1 MVARGASRFAMP
13 NGYSCV
19 GPSYV
24 ALMATQSPGRRIRS
38 ARPCPRVQR
47 LVLTEPDYRI
57 FEAIDR
63 HGPLPSH
70 YLYEFTK
77 HLRRDRSHLQ
87 NRLTEFYN
95 GDGQGAYLTRPPQQ
109 FASYQ
114 GRYQHVVYDL
124 APRARYALSER
135 GQLQPIQVRTD
146 PFVHRLMTACIGAT
160 FELLAPDHGLRF
172 ISFDEVLR
180 HPRGRAACNSGRP
193 LELPTP
199 RASRASVTPDLVF
212 GLEYP
217 GKGYRFFAVEVDRNT
232 ESIER
237 RNLAQ
242 SAFAQKVESYLAAL
256 ETQTYRAWWGVP
268 NLHVLTVTTS
278 AVHGAKLLQYV
289 RIKASER
296 WHDRFAVAFDPTF
309 GADWRVPTGLLSKLL
324 AEPWRTTT
332 GTKDWATA

>member
-1 MVARGASRFAMP
+1 MAS
-13 NGYSCV
+13 
-19 GPSYV
+19 
-24 ALMATQSPGRRIRS
+24 QSLDRRSRS
-38 ARPCPRVQR
+38 ARPCPRVRR
-47 LVLTEPDYRI
+47 LVLTEPDYRL
-57 FEAIDR
+57 FETIDR

-77 HLRRDRSHLQ
+77 HLRRDRSHLL

-135 GQLQPIQVRTD
+135 GKLWPLHVRTD
-146 PFVHRLMTACIGAT
+146 PFIHRLMTACIGAT
-160 FELLAPDHGLRF
+160 FELLAPDHSLRF
-172 ISFDEVLR
+172 IGFDEILR
-180 HPRGRAACNSGRP
+180 HPRCRAACESGRP

-199 RASRASVTPDLVF
+199 GSPRARVTPDLVF

-217 GKGYRFFAVEVDRNT
+217 GKGFRFFAVEADRNT

-242 SAFAQKVESYLAAL
+242 SAFAQKVESYVAAM
-256 ETQTYRAWWGVP
+256 ESQTYRAWWGVP

-278 AVHGAKLLQYV
+278 AVHGAKLLQHMRSKV
-289 RIKASER
+289 GER
-296 WHDRFAVAFDPTF
+296 WQDRFAVAFDPTF
-309 GADWRVPTGLLSKLL
+309 GADWRVPTDILSHLLTV
-324 AEPWRTTT
+324 PWRTPA
-332 GTKDWATA
+332 GLKDLATA